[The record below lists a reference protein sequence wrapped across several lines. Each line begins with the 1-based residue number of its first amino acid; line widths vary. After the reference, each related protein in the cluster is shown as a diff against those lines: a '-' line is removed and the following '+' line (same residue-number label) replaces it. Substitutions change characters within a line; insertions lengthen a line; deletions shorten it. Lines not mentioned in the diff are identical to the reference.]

1 MSAPTAERWGD
12 NEPSLGTPQSPQ
24 PRLEHHMTQAGIRVV
39 LDNAGLGEVRF
50 SGGVPA
56 RSKKRPNQGPT
67 FFVAGGG
74 DKSKGSNVC
83 L

>member
-1 MSAPTAERWGD
+1 MNAPTRRTVGRQRAEPGA
-12 NEPSLGTPQSPQ
+12 Q

-67 FFVAGGG
+67 FFAAGGG